1 MDMTTREQLL
11 EQALELFRR
20 EGYENTGV
28 QKIVDAVGVEKPT
41 LYHYFGSKR
50 GLLDTL
56 LATYFDP
63 FWAPLQQAADHKG
76 DVPYQLEQI
85 TLAYFKFA
93 REHLNFYQWY
103 LSIIPAPAESD
114 TGKAVRPILD
124 KQWKLLNRLFKDAA
138 EFHGNMRGR
147 EARYTYTFLGIIN
160 TTITSAMFDLVSL
173 NEESAYITSGQFM
186 HGIFS

>member
-1 MDMTTREQLL
+1 L
-11 EQALELFRR
+11 EQ
-20 EGYENTGV
+20 
-28 QKIVDAVGVEKPT
+28 IT
-41 LYHYFGSKR
+41 LAYFK
-50 GLLDTL
+50 
-56 LATYFDP
+56 F
-63 FWAPLQQAADHKG
+63 
-76 DVPYQLEQI
+76 VPYQLEQI

-103 LSIIPAPAESD
+103 LSIIPAHVESD

-147 EARYTYTFLGIIN
+147 DARYAYTFLGIIN